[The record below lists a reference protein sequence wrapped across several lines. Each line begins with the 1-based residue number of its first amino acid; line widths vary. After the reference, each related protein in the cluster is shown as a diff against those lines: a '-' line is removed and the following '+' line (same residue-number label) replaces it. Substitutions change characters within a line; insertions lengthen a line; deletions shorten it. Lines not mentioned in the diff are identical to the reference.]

1 MSRYELRI
9 YGHGD
14 EILKVYETNIVPWG
28 VFVKA
33 AALSDELKNKTMIQ
47 QLECVGSLLQSVFI
61 GLTTEELYQADAND
75 VMNVF
80 TQIVRNSNNIGSKN
94 A

>member
-1 MSRYELRI
+1 MKYSLNI
-9 YGHGD
+9 YGNND

-33 AALSDELKNKTMIQ
+33 AALSEELKNKNMVE
-47 QLECVGSLLQSVFI
+47 QLECVGSLLQSIFI

-80 TQIVRNSNNIGSKN
+80 AQIVRNSNNIGSKN